1 MSGAAS
7 LMEVALFAVLA
18 LVAIV
23 AALVVITHR
32 HPVYSALCLVITML
46 SIAFLFLL
54 LRSEFLW
61 VMQITVYA
69 GAVMVLFLFV
79 IMLLDLGRADRSPAR
94 VKPVGVIVGTV
105 LAGLL
110 LAELAVGVGPQ
121 IVLGPRGAYDPEV
134 LRTVGNTRAV
144 GRILFREYLIPFELT
159 SLILLTAMVGAMVL
173 AKRKVE

>member
-1 MSGAAS
+1 MEWIFFLAFGLVAAVAAVAMVLHRS
-7 LMEVALFAVLA
+7 PIYSALYLILALFAQAGLYILLGA
-18 LVAIV
+18 ELI
-23 AALVVITHR
+23 AAVHI
-32 HPVYSALCLVITML
+32 I
-46 SIAFLFLL
+46 
-54 LRSEFLW
+54 
-61 VMQITVYA
+61 VYA
-69 GAVMVLFLFV
+69 GAIMVLFLFV
-79 IMLLDLGRADRSPAR
+79 IMLLDLGRADSSPAR

>member
-1 MSGAAS
+1 MEWIFFLAFGLVAAVAAVAMVLQRS
-7 LMEVALFAVLA
+7 PIYSALYLILALFAQAGLYILLGA
-18 LVAIV
+18 ELI
-23 AALVVITHR
+23 AAVHI
-32 HPVYSALCLVITML
+32 I
-46 SIAFLFLL
+46 
-54 LRSEFLW
+54 
-61 VMQITVYA
+61 VYA
-69 GAVMVLFLFV
+69 GAIMVLFLFV